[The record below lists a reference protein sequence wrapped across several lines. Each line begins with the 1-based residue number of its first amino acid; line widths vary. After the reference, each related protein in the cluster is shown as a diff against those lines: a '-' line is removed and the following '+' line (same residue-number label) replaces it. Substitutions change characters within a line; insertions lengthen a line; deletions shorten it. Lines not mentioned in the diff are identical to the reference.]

1 NISIDTVYL
10 DKIGSDNNE
19 LIVSLTSTKGGENT
33 PVSLYNGDKLIA
45 KSSAKFNNDQKAE
58 VSFSLPSHEV
68 IDGILEISD
77 PGLAYDNQLFFNIN
91 KKEKIKVLVVSE
103 GDDGFLKR
111 IYKEDSFQ
119 FRYYS
124 PTNLNYSLLDNQNL
138 IILNEL

>member
-1 NISIDTVYL
+1 C
-10 DKIGSDNNE
+10 
-19 LIVSLTSTKGGENT
+19 
-33 PVSLYNGDKLIA
+33 LYNGVKLIA
-45 KSSAKFNNDQKAE
+45 ESSAKFNKDQKTE
-58 VSFSLPSHEV
+58 VSFSLPPHEV

-91 KKEKIKVLVVSE
+91 KKENIKVLVVSE
-103 GDDGFLKR
+103 GDDEFLKR

-138 IILNEL
+138 IILNELAQIPTALQNALISFKKNGGSIVVIPSEA